1 MSSLTS
7 DILINP
13 MDLYNISA
21 SSLTPVG
28 TTSGINNDSAK
39 LGALATTGDGRY
51 FRYSIAG
58 ATALIPGTLQQ
69 SSAEVTGSQGL
80 AVAAAA
86 IGATSVTTTSNVT
99 CSANDFAGGYLI
111 VTITPGQGYQYKIVS
126 HAAAAAAPVT
136 LYLADPIVVAL
147 TTSSRVDLVASPYK
161 NVVINPATATSSPV
175 GVAVA
180 ATPIS
185 YYAWLQVK
193 GVAAVLADGALVVG
207 TSVVASNATA
217 GAVEAGTGVQAL
229 VGTAVTGVATT
240 DYGAVM
246 LNLA

>member
-13 MDLYNISA
+13 MDLFDIST

-51 FRYSIAG
+51 FRYAIAG
-58 ATALIPGTLQQ
+58 ATALVPGTLQQ
-69 SSAEVTGSQGL
+69 ASAEVTGSQNL

-111 VTITPGQGYQYKIVS
+111 VTITPGQGYQYQILS
-126 HAAAAAAPVT
+126 HAAASAAPVT
-136 LYLADPIVVAL
+136 LNLADPIVVAL
-147 TTSSRVDLVASPYK
+147 TTSSRVDLVANPYK
-161 NVVINPATATSSPV
+161 GVVINPTTATSCPV

-185 YYAWLQVK
+185 YYGWLQVR
-193 GVAAVLADGALVVG
+193 GVGTVLADGAVVVG
-207 TSVVASNATA
+207 TQVVASNATA
-217 GAVEAGTGVQAL
+217 GAVEALTGVQAI

-240 DYGAVM
+240 DYGAI
-246 LNLA
+246 NLELV